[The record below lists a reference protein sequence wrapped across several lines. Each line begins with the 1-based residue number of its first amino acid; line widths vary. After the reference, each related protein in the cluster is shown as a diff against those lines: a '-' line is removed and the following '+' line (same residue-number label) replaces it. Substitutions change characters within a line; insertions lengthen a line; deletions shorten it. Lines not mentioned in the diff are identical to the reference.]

1 MWSKYPKTLAGWVRG
16 RPDASESSP
25 APTGKNSSGSSGSQP
40 RPEGLPE
47 RRPLPADE
55 VPELRHVM
63 HTHIASTN
71 RFIRD
76 KSLEGELDEA
86 RMASI
91 RQLSAMVH
99 RDVIPPEPANLVFAQ
114 LVRARALLLNSAQ
127 GQSGDKPLALA
138 GLLFLGEH
146 HNRWTVHNG
155 LASSKLPPLVVG
167 VGGDKD
173 DFAAASSGFAGV
185 GTSRLQVWPKTAGN
199 ASVIAHESVH
209 EAQFTRQQGFDTSHH
224 ARAGFLEAAK
234 GVPNLDSGAE
244 DAESAKTLYTND
256 PTEMQ
261 AYLEEVHLRALLPG
275 AVGMQ
280 SLESAPELRLHEL
293 ANLLGEV
300 ANVLNTAPTGTV
312 KPGGRGVIAA
322 FDPACCPG
330 AGEAVERIL
339 RATASLHEVAESE
352 GWHSDVS
359 GQWMR
364 TLEAAKQRAD
374 SVMAE
379 PPTGSGLSGFANALE
394 NFLVDAPKKRGAQA
408 LELIADT
415 LETFLDRLAPAHGH
429 AAHALKGGQVT
440 TQDFNA
446 AKNDPAGMLQR
457 LLAQSGYA
465 HTDSIRTATAA
476 AKRDAGFSGGVADLK
491 ARIENRERIT
501 GDDLRD
507 VVMRLAGPLL
517 GLDPSRLPMAL
528 MPAVNL
534 YDPPSAV
541 LPNVAGLNGV
551 SHQKRKASFDIAAWQ
566 LHVPRHMLD
575 EPDRLEPRLAGLAA
589 DLAYAAVCLHEE
601 KEFETHHPLFA
612 LWYGPLTKRFT
623 KALEAEGVS
632 AESREFLQRHPGSAA
647 ALLRATVRALDGE
660 RGDTGVKARAR
671 HVGARAEVK
680 HALNTSG
687 TSAAHAPSHADEA
700 RASAAGAR
708 QAYQSHAYQR
718 WQTHAVAFRRAI
730 AGDVR

>member
-1 MWSKYPKTLAGWVRG
+1 MWSKYPKSLVDWVRG
-16 RPDASESSP
+16 QPDAAELPP
-25 APTGKNSSGSSGSQP
+25 APPGKNSSGSGSARS

-55 VPELRHVM
+55 VPGLRHVM

-71 RFIRD
+71 RFVRD
-76 KSLEGELDEA
+76 KSRAGELDEA

-114 LVRARALLLNSAQ
+114 LVRARALILNSVQ
-127 GQSGDKPLALA
+127 GPSGDKPLALA

-146 HNRWTVHNG
+146 HNRWRAHNG
-155 LASSKLPPLVVG
+155 LASNKLPPLLVG
-167 VGGDKD
+167 AGGGKD
-173 DFAAASSGFAGV
+173 DFAAAKAGFAHV
-185 GTSRLQVWPKTAGN
+185 GTSRLQVWPKAAGN

-234 GVPNLDSGAE
+234 GVPNLDPGAE
-244 DAESAKTLYTND
+244 DAESAKTLYAND

-293 ANLLGEV
+293 ADLLGEV
-300 ANVLNTAPTGTV
+300 AHALNAAQTGTV
-312 KPGGRGVIAA
+312 KPDGRGVIAE
-322 FDPACCPG
+322 FDPACHPG

-339 RATASLHEVAESE
+339 RSTASLHQAAESQAWHSEVA
-352 GWHSDVS
+352 D
-359 GQWMR
+359 QWRR
-364 TLEAAKQRAD
+364 TLEALKQRAD

-379 PPTGSGLSGFANALE
+379 PSTGSGLSGFANALE
-394 NFLVDAPKKRGAQA
+394 NFLVDAPGRRGAQA

-415 LETFLDRLAPAHGH
+415 LETFLDRLMPAHGH
-429 AAHALKGGQVT
+429 AAHAPKGAQVT
-440 TQDFNA
+440 AQDFNA
-446 AKNDPAGMLQR
+446 AKTDPAGMLQR
-457 LLAQSGYA
+457 LLEQSGYA
-465 HTDSIRTATAA
+465 HADSIRTATAA
-476 AKRDAGFSGGVADLK
+476 AKRDAGFSRGVADLK

-517 GLDPSRLPMAL
+517 GLEPARLPMAL

-534 YDPPSAV
+534 YDPPSAE
-541 LPNVAGLNGV
+541 LPKVAGLNGV

-566 LHVPRHMLD
+566 LHVPRHLLD
-575 EPDRLEPRLAGLAA
+575 EPGRLEPRLAGLAA

-601 KEFETHHPLFA
+601 KQFEDHHPLFA
-612 LWYGPLTKRFT
+612 VWYGPLTKRFT
-623 KALEAEGVS
+623 RALDAEGVS
-632 AESREFLQRHPGSAA
+632 AASQEFLQRRPDSAA
-647 ALLRATVRALDGE
+647 AMLRALVRALDAE
-660 RGDTGVKARAR
+660 QGDNGIKARAW

-680 HALNTSG
+680 QAS
-687 TSAAHAPSHADEA
+687 SAGGASVAPATSHADDTHAAADA
-700 RASAAGAR
+700 RR
-708 QAYQSHAYQR
+708 AYQSRAYQR